1 MDIMDVANLST
12 SMAQSTTMNQVGTSV
27 LSMTLDHSKEDG
39 AALTKMME
47 TSVNPNLGQNFDAY
61 A

>member
-1 MDIMDVANLST
+1 MDVMDIANLST
-12 SMAQSTTMNQVGTSV
+12 SMAQSTTMNKVGTSV
-27 LSMTLDHSKEDG
+27 LSMTLNDSQEDG

-47 TSVNPNLGQNFDAY
+47 TSVNPSLGQNFDAY